1 MTDLLS
7 HFQQQLSQHLSEHPQ
22 IKKWVV
28 GLSGGLDSVVLLHL
42 ALQILSPDQLRVI
55 HINHQLQV
63 DANRWQQ
70 FCETLCQ
77 QSGIVIQSHKVAVD
91 TGASVERAARDARY
105 RVFEANI
112 KTDECLLLAQHRDD
126 QAETLLYR
134 LLRGAGVK
142 GLAAMPRQR
151 RLGDGTLLRP
161 LLSCSREQ
169 LQSWAES
176 QQLNWIEDPSNADDQ
191 YDRNFLRK
199 HILPVLSQ
207 RWPGFSERWLQA
219 SELLGEADQLLGEL
233 AEIDLASCQVPYNGL
248 GCDAL
253 MQLSKARRHN
263 LLRYWIQRS
272 VPFAPGRD
280 WLQRAESEVIMAQA
294 DATPELGLGRITLR
308 RFKGRLFLVGDIEP
322 VVWQELVLD
331 ELALNEKMLAL
342 PQGQLQVEPQ
352 ASTGL
357 KTLTG
362 VTLRNRREGDRCRPV
377 GRGGSRSLKKL
388 LQEHN
393 VPPWLRDSWPV
404 CVVGEEIVAVP
415 GICICEGW
423 QSEKKASGFALK
435 WQPFALSET
444 GGSGTL

>member
-7 HFQQQLSQHLSEHPQ
+7 QFQQQLSQYLSGHLSERPQ
-22 IKKWVV
+22 IKQWVV

-42 ALQILSPDQLRVI
+42 ALQTLPPDRLRVI
-55 HINHQLQV
+55 HINHQLQA
-63 DANRWQQ
+63 DADRWQQ

-77 QSGIVIQSHKVAVD
+77 QSGVAIESHRV
-91 TGASVERAARDARY
+91 TIEPGASIERAARDARY
-105 RVFEANI
+105 RVFESSINA
-112 KTDECLLLAQHRDD
+112 DQCLLLAQHRDD

-151 RLGDGTLLRP
+151 RLGSGVLLRP

-176 QQLNWIEDPSNADDQ
+176 QQLDWIDDPSNSDDR
-191 YDRNFLRK
+191 YDRNFLRQ
-199 HILPVLSQ
+199 HILPRLAQ
-207 RWPGFSERWLQA
+207 RWPDFSERWLHT
-219 SELLGEADQLLGEL
+219 SELLRETDQLLGEL
-233 AEIDLASCQVPYNGL
+233 AEIDLASCQVSFNGL

-263 LLRYWIQRS
+263 LLRYWIQRA

-294 DATPELGLGRITLR
+294 DAAPELRIGRASLR
-308 RFKGRLFLVGDIEP
+308 RFKGQLFLLADAEP
-322 VVWQELVLD
+322 VVWHQQRLSEQGLT
-331 ELALNEKMLAL
+331 L
-342 PQGQLQVEPQ
+342 PQGRLQVEVVRAKP
-352 ASTGL
+352 GL
-357 KTLTG
+357 KTLAG
-362 VTLRNRREGDRCRPV
+362 IQLRNRQEGDRCRPV

-415 GICICEGW
+415 GICLCQGW
-423 QSEKKASGFALK
+423 QSETEGTGFALK

-444 GGSGTL
+444 GDSDTL